1 MQNRGCFDSRF
12 VLLVSNYLFILS
24 TVTIALFVGL
34 LITDVHILTM
44 CLSTPSLLLY
54 PLQLKGGGE
63 RGVLYSFKC
72 ISVKEGNVEAVSLS
86 KRNFEQYRS
95 SSSKFV
101 EKL

>member
-1 MQNRGCFDSRF
+1 MFEYS
-12 VLLVSNYLFILS
+12 L
-24 TVTIALFVGL
+24 IA
-34 LITDVHILTM
+34 
-44 CLSTPSLLLY
+44 
-54 PLQLKGGGE
+54 PLPPAAEEGGGE
-63 RGVLYSFKC
+63 RGVLCSFKC